1 MKSVKFTHD
10 TIIVTPKVSGS
21 ETIHI
26 NANFQPNTRVVIIPD
41 TKMLPK
47 NINVATFSPIP
58 SSNFDKLL
66 KINNLP
72 CN

>member
-1 MKSVKFTHD
+1 VLLTHD
-10 TIIVTPKVSGS
+10 TIIVTPKVTGS

-66 KINNLP
+66 KINNLR